1 MILSDAEG
9 IEIRLLKERGK
20 DMFIARLVVGIILI
34 GATPLQAQI
43 GTDQFNLFTRCQPV
57 SVQATV
63 SELVAKRQDRNSHI
77 LPILD
82 NMTREIEIYLKNMRL
97 YDRTIVHGEEWPR
110 YILRLHIVSWYG
122 DETSSSETELQFHK
136 VLYDGDTNEWGWA
149 QTWVR
154 SLYWWGGD
162 PGENYSVLG
171 LVREFVQEYMAVNE
185 PACNKS

>member
-9 IEIRLLKERGK
+9 IETRLLKERGK

-43 GTDQFNLFTRCQPV
+43 GTDPFNLFTRCQPV

-110 YILRLHIVSWYG
+110 YILRLHMVSWYG
-122 DETSSSETELQFHK
+122 DETSFSAIKLQFYK
-136 VLYDGDTNEWGWA
+136 MLYDGDTNEWGWA

-154 SLYWWGGD
+154 SQYWWGGD
-162 PGENYSVLG
+162 PGGNYSVLG
-171 LVREFVQEYMAVNE
+171 AVRDFVQEYMAVNE